1 MEGSS
6 YTLARQVSI
15 SLPVDELDK
24 VLRARSAPAALLYL
38 ALQRTG
44 GKLPRAEDLRL
55 SGTEY
60 RAAVEVLRSA
70 GVLKTVDRNVPD
82 THELPEYT
90 AEDLVRRANEDRGF
104 SGVVQMA
111 EQLYGRKLTTPETK
125 KLLGIQDHLGLPP
138 EVLMQ
143 LLQYVFDEYR
153 ARSGPGSAPTIRY
166 IEKVACTWAD
176 NEVLTLDMAE
186 RYIEKDRERR
196 SELGKLRRMLHI
208 DEHNF
213 TKTARG
219 YLETWID
226 LKMDHDVLYE
236 AYDRTVM
243 STGKLSWNYMDKIL
257 KKWNEQGL
265 KTLAAVLER
274 DPRGA
279 QRRRVQNA
287 STGTQ
292 QRNDLARA
300 QELLRGMQEK
310 KEG

>member
-6 YTLARQVSI
+6 YTLARAVSI

-44 GKLPRAEDLRL
+44 GKLPRAEELRL
-55 SGTEY
+55 SGADY

-70 GVLKTVDRNVPD
+70 GVLKTAERSVPD

-104 SGVVQMA
+104 SNVVQMA
-111 EQLYGRKLTTPETK
+111 QQLYGRKLTTPETK
-125 KLLGIQDHLGLPP
+125 KLLGMQDHFGLPP

-143 LLQYVFDEYR
+143 LLTFVFDEYR
-153 ARSGPGSAPTIRY
+153 AKNGSGSAPTIRY

-196 SELGKLRRMLHI
+196 SEIGKIRRMLQISDHT
-208 DEHNF
+208 F
-213 TKTARG
+213 TKTERS
-219 YLETWID
+219 YLENWID

-236 AYDRTVM
+236 AFDRTVTN
-243 STGKLSWNYMDKIL
+243 TGKLSWNYMDKIL

-265 KTLAAVLER
+265 KTLAAVMER

-279 QRRRVQNA
+279 QRRRAQN
-287 STGTQ
+287 TPDGTQ